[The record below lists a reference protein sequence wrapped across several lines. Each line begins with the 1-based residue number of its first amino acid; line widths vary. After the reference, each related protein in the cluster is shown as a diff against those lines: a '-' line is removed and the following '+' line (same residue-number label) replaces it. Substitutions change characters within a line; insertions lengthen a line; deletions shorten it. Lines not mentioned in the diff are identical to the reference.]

1 VNCVGRLGLGTVQWG
16 MDYGIANVSGRPS
29 PPEVARML
37 DRATVAGVSL
47 LDTAATYGQ
56 AECVLGEALASQRFS
71 IVTKTSAGSSCEP
84 SVDAMRDVFVRSLRR
99 LGCESVY
106 GLLVHDVAHLLDGE
120 FSRAL
125 WRMLLAL
132 KDEGQV
138 EKIGVSVYTP
148 EQLTQV
154 LEAFPIDVVQLPY
167 SVYDRRFEVSGAL
180 DRLLRA
186 GVEVHV
192 RSAFLQGLL
201 LMQAD
206 VLSDH
211 FASIS
216 AHHARFV
223 AHCDDAG
230 WTQAQAAL
238 GFCLSHPCIDRV
250 IVGCESYAQLEPIL
264 RASEHVCD
272 ELRGTLA
279 GFSIDDESIILPTNW
294 PKR

>member
-16 MDYGIANVSGRPS
+16 MDYGIANVGGRPS
-29 PPEVARML
+29 APEIARML
-37 DRATVAGVSL
+37 DSAAVAGVSL
-47 LDTAATYGQ
+47 LDTAAAYGE
-56 AECVLGEALASQRFS
+56 AECVLGEALASKRFS
-71 IVTKTSAGSSCEP
+71 IVTKTSAGSSCEL
-84 SVDAMRDVFVRSLRR
+84 SAEAMRDVFMRSLKR
-99 LGCESVY
+99 LGCERVY
-106 GLLVHDVAHLLDGE
+106 GLLVHDVAHLLGDE
-120 FSRAL
+120 FSHSL

-132 KDEGQV
+132 RDVGQV

-148 EQLTQV
+148 EQLTHV
-154 LEAFPIDVVQLPY
+154 LEAFPIDFVQLPY

-180 DRLLRA
+180 DRLQRA

-206 VLSDH
+206 ALPEN
-211 FASIS
+211 FAAVR

-223 AHCDDAG
+223 ALCDDAG
-230 WTQAQAAL
+230 WTQVQAAL
-238 GFCLSHPCIDRV
+238 GFCLSHPSIDRV
-250 IVGCESYAQLEPIL
+250 IVGCESYAQLEPIM

-279 GFSIDDESIILPTNW
+279 GFAIDDERIILPTNW